1 MSQSSNTSS
10 HTNGTINDTVDSLQ
24 FAASHTIMSELT
36 VMSGRLLMCLHSS
49 FSFLLLINTLCES
62 KFVLSD
68 MNIYIYIY
76 IYMIFGP
83 IGFNYTTR
91 GSMIDG
97 GNEDKDG
104 RKKLRLLDQVLMCF
118 NGNDSVAE
126 GKSS

>member
-10 HTNGTINDTVDSLQ
+10 HTNGTINDTVNSLQ

-68 MNIYIYIY
+68 MNIY

>member
-76 IYMIFGP
+76 DFWAYRI
-83 IGFNYTTR
+83 
-91 GSMIDG
+91 
-97 GNEDKDG
+97 
-104 RKKLRLLDQVLMCF
+104 
-118 NGNDSVAE
+118 
-126 GKSS
+126 

>member
-1 MSQSSNTSS
+1 
-10 HTNGTINDTVDSLQ
+10 
-24 FAASHTIMSELT
+24 
-36 VMSGRLLMCLHSS
+36 
-49 FSFLLLINTLCES
+49 
-62 KFVLSD
+62 
-68 MNIYIYIY
+68 
-76 IYMIFGP
+76 MIFGP

-91 GSMIDG
+91 GSMMDG